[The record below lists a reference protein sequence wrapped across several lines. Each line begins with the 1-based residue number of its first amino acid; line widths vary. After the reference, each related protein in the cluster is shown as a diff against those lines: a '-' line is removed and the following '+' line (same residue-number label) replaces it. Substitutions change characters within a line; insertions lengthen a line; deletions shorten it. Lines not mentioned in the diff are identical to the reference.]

1 MMKTNEKP
9 VVFIL
14 KTAGMIFSVW
24 DQAFLTFGP
33 LGVSSMM

>member
-1 MMKTNEKP
+1 MKNNEKP

-14 KTAGMIFSVW
+14 KTTGMIFSER